1 MIYVIV
7 YFNPMIDFAIRLSG
21 KELSEMSYKKFDTL
35 MSFDPDPQNKL
46 YFVQKYKSTFE
57 IISGG
62 GKTLP

>member
-1 MIYVIV
+1 
-7 YFNPMIDFAIRLSG
+7 MIDFVIRLSG